1 LPKEQKERDTET
13 VLRMVGL
20 WEHREKRPGQI
31 SGGMK
36 QRTSIARAFA
46 VHPRVLLL
54 DEPFAALDALMKPTL
69 HEALVALWSSD
80 GRSETVVMVTHDI
93 DEAIFLSD
101 RIVVMGNGPGA
112 VIKSVVDVRLTR
124 PRDMRALI
132 RSTEYAALK
141 ERLLSLLTEAH
152 TATRPT

>member
-1 LPKEQKERDTET
+1 
-13 VLRMVGL
+13 
-20 WEHREKRPGQI
+20 
-31 SGGMK
+31 
-36 QRTSIARAFA
+36 
-46 VHPRVLLL
+46 
-54 DEPFAALDALMKPTL
+54 
-69 HEALVALWSSD
+69 
-80 GRSETVVMVTHDI
+80 MVTHDI